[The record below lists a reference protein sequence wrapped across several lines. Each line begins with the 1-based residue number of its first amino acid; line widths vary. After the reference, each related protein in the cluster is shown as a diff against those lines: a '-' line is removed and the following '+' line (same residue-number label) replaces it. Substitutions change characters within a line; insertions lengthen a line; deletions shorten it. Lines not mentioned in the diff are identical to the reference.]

1 METFETNNCVFEKWN
16 DFLNLY
22 FRNVLSKLIS
32 HVNMSMDN
40 YTVTGEKITIITK
53 FETDELIPGSMW
65 KDYFRF
71 TISDKIS
78 LFTIEFEQTAKTNS
92 EYGIVYEH
100 PICKRLEFENQII
113 DRELLNYDELFDFFS
128 KTEIDIIESY
138 CISERNEKY
147 NICLLHHLME
157 AVNEFLESH
166 SLYNE
171 LNILNMFDSMR
182 RGKNKLKS
190 SKSSKY

>member
-1 METFETNNCVFEKWN
+1 METFETKNCVFEKWN

-22 FRNVLSKLIS
+22 FRKVLSKLIS

-40 YTVTGEKITIITK
+40 YTVTGEKITIIIK
-53 FETDELIPGSMW
+53 CETDELIPGSMW
-65 KDYFRF
+65 KDYFIF

-92 EYGIVYEH
+92 KCGIVYEH

-128 KTEIDIIESY
+128 KTEINIIESH

-147 NICLLHHLME
+147 NICLLLHLME
-157 AVNEFLESH
+157 AVNEFLEFH
-166 SLYNE
+166 SVYVE